1 VFFQVSFLNAKGG
14 VEKQRASHL
23 VREGSHFHFG
33 FCNKKIQRLFTILYD
48 LTDETYMNYWLM
60 KTEPSTF
67 SWDDLVRD
75 KKTGWD
81 GVRNFQ
87 ARNNLK
93 AMKKGDLAFIYH
105 SMDDKAVVG
114 IAKITKEN
122 YPDPKD
128 KDWVAVEISPEK
140 KLKRPVTLAEVKA
153 DKRLTDMVLVKSSRL
168 SVQPVTAAEFDMIV
182 ALSEKKVN

>member
-1 VFFQVSFLNAKGG
+1 
-14 VEKQRASHL
+14 
-23 VREGSHFHFG
+23 
-33 FCNKKIQRLFTILYD
+33 
-48 LTDETYMNYWLM
+48 MNYWLM

-153 DKRLTDMVLVKSSRL
+153 DKRFADMVLVKSSGLGVPR
-168 SVQPVTAAEFDMIV
+168 VRAA
-182 ALSEKKVN
+182 